1 MPGTILATKIESWRK
16 LIDQIRPLLETN
28 NPNLTAEH
36 ANLEATV
43 REVQL
48 LDDRAEGLRGERQ
61 QLNRLRREAEAKAG
75 EARARLAGLLVGPR
89 GPKNEML
96 INYGLIPRPRE
107 VRRKAKKGTEPAG
120 VPAAPAPTPTP
131 ET

>member
-16 LIDQIRPLLETN
+16 LIDQIRPLLGDSN
-28 NPNLTAEH
+28 DPHLAAAH
-36 ANLEATV
+36 VNLETAV
-43 REVQL
+43 REVQQ

-75 EARARLAGLLVGPR
+75 EARSRLAGLLVGQL

-107 VRRKAKKGTEPAG
+107 VRRKPKKEAEPA
-120 VPAAPAPTPTP
+120 PPPAPPASS
-131 ET
+131 